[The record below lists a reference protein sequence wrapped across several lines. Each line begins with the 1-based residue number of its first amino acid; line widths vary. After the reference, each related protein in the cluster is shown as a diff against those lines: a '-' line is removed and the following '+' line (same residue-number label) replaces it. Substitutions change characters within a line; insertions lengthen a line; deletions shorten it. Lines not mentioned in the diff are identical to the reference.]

1 MFKKAAVLAL
11 AAAGGMIALT
21 ASASAYECR
30 ATSPSAWG
38 QGWHT
43 HSYGYAQRRALGECA
58 ARTPNYQVC
67 RIVWCR

>member
-1 MFKKAAVLAL
+1 MFKKTAILAL
-11 AAAGGMIALT
+11 AAAAGMTALAT
-21 ASASAYECR
+21 GASAYECR

-43 HSYGYAQRRALGECA
+43 HSFGYAKRRALGECA

>member
-1 MFKKAAVLAL
+1 MFKKAAVLSL
-11 AAAGGMIALT
+11 AAFAGIA
-21 ASASAYECR
+21 AFSSSAFAYKCR

-43 HSYGYAQRRALGECA
+43 HSLGYAQRRALSECA
-58 ARTPNYQVC
+58 MRTPRNQVC